1 MNEETKSTIKK
12 ADGRLV
18 PDYVQKLHKLAPDA
32 AISAETGNAIVQ
44 NVVANVTDRETVS
57 STQRAFEKILGLD
70 SWSPIATAISNRLA
84 DELAERSFM
93 STDLELTEKQKEA
106 LRDGMERIVS
116 EVVRTYKA
124 QVQTDEHAGEV
135 FDIVRAA
142 MRGIIER
149 VLSGIGAEIN
159 RGAVIN
165 AVAVSADLKSKDF
178 NKIELQY
185 PKDAGDITIPTKG
198 VFISTNCVETI
209 RDAVCAA
216 GSRGKGGN
224 DETEK

>member
-1 MNEETKSTIKK
+1 MSEENKSSIKIVALK
-12 ADGRLV
+12 A
-18 PDYVQKLHKLAPDA
+18 PAIPEA
-32 AISAETGNAIVQ
+32 AISADTGNAIVQ
-44 NVVANVTDRETVS
+44 NVVADVTDRETTK
-57 STQRAFEKILGLD
+57 STQKAFEEMLGLD
-70 SWSPIATAISNRLA
+70 SWTPIATAISNRLA
-84 DELAERSFM
+84 DELAEKSFM
-93 STDLELTEKQKEA
+93 TTDLELTEKQKEA
-106 LRDGMERIVS
+106 LREGMERIVF

-124 QVQTDEHAGEV
+124 QVSTDERAGEV

-165 AVAVSADLKSKDF
+165 AVAVSADSKSKDF

-185 PKDAGDITIPTKG
+185 SKDAGDITIPTRG

-209 RDAVCAA
+209 RDSIVPEEPI
-216 GSRGKGGN
+216 S
-224 DETEK
+224 EK

>member
-1 MNEETKSTIKK
+1 MNEETKSTIKI
-12 ADGRLV
+12 A
-18 PDYVQKLHKLAPDA
+18 KLEAPVVPDA
-32 AISAETGNAIVQ
+32 AISADTGNAIVQ
-44 NVVANVTDRETVS
+44 NVVAAVTDRETAR
-57 STQRAFEKILGLD
+57 STQRAFEEMLGLD
-70 SWSPIATAISNRLA
+70 SWAPIATAISNRLA
-84 DELAERSFM
+84 DELAEKSFM

-106 LRDGMERIVS
+106 LRDGMGRIVS

-124 QVQTDEHAGEV
+124 QVQTDERAGEV

-165 AVAVSADLKSKDF
+165 AVAVSADSKSKDF

-209 RDAVCAA
+209 RDAVCAD
-216 GSRGKGGN
+216 GPLGKGGN
-224 DETEK
+224 EETEE

>member
-12 ADGRLV
+12 SEGMLV
-18 PDYVQKLHKLAPDA
+18 PDHVQNLHKLVPDA

-44 NVVANVTDRETVS
+44 NVVANVTDRETVA
-57 STQRAFEKILGLD
+57 STQRAFEEMLGLD

-84 DELAERSFM
+84 DELAEKSFM

-106 LRDGMERIVS
+106 LRDGMGRIVS

-124 QVQTDEHAGEV
+124 QVQTDERAGEV

-165 AVAVSADLKSKDF
+165 AVAVSADSKSKDF

-209 RDAVCAA
+209 RDAVCAD
-216 GSRGKGGN
+216 GPRGKIE
-224 DETEK
+224 ETEE

>member
-1 MNEETKSTIKK
+1 MSEENKSSIKIVALK
-12 ADGRLV
+12 A
-18 PDYVQKLHKLAPDA
+18 PAIPEA
-32 AISAETGNAIVQ
+32 AISADTGNAIVQ
-44 NVVANVTDRETVS
+44 NVVADVTDRETTK
-57 STQRAFEKILGLD
+57 STQKAFEEMLGLD
-70 SWSPIATAISNRLA
+70 SWTPIATAISNRLA
-84 DELAERSFM
+84 DELAEKSFM
-93 STDLELTEKQKEA
+93 TTDLELTEKQKEA
-106 LRDGMERIVS
+106 LREGMGRIVF

-124 QVQTDEHAGEV
+124 QVSTDERAGEV

-165 AVAVSADLKSKDF
+165 AVAVSADSKSKDF

-209 RDAVCAA
+209 RDAVCAY
-216 GSRGKGGN
+216 GPKGK
-224 DETEK
+224 TENEGTEE

>member
-1 MNEETKSTIKK
+1 MSEENKSSIKIVALK
-12 ADGRLV
+12 APAILE
-18 PDYVQKLHKLAPDA
+18 A
-32 AISAETGNAIVQ
+32 AISADTGNAIVQ
-44 NVVANVTDRETVS
+44 NVVADVTDRETTK
-57 STQRAFEKILGLD
+57 STQKAFEEMLGLD
-70 SWSPIATAISNRLA
+70 SWTPIATAISNRLA
-84 DELAERSFM
+84 DELAEKSFM
-93 STDLELTEKQKEA
+93 TTDLELTEKQKEA
-106 LRDGMERIVS
+106 LREGMGRIVF

-124 QVQTDEHAGEV
+124 QVSTDERAGEV

-165 AVAVSADLKSKDF
+165 AVAVSADSKSKDF

-209 RDAVCAA
+209 RDAVCAY
-216 GSRGKGGN
+216 GPNGKIENEDG
-224 DETEK
+224 E